1 MLLDLVSSILTR
13 DQISLMGG
21 GGGWGF
27 LCLNQGKI
35 FVQSTDLCIIKK
47 LLEHVIMGIIMFMM
61 NEFYIPLYQE
71 RLFVF
76 PTFIEGLPPKL

>member
-1 MLLDLVSSILTR
+1 MLLDLMSGIFTT

-21 GGGWGF
+21 WGVRIF

-76 PTFIEGLPPKL
+76 PTFIEVLPPKL